1 MMDIIIL
8 NDGLYSL
15 VPVTKNMLEGI
26 TLVSGIDFYELCDLL
41 RLKLTEYKT
50 EINVHYMNNGSGQWF
65 GCVGK

>member
-1 MMDIIIL
+1 
-8 NDGLYSL
+8 
-15 VPVTKNMLEGI
+15 MLEGI
-26 TLVSGIDFYELCDLL
+26 TLVAGVEFYELCDLL